1 MCGIAGI
8 FRPNGAPIDA
18 ALLHDMTTALS
29 RRGPDGDG
37 FHVEPGL
44 GFGHRRLS
52 VIDIE
57 GGHQPMFN
65 EDLSVVVVFNGMI
78 YNYPELWAKLQALGH
93 VFRSDHSDTEA
104 IVHAWE
110 SWGTDCLAHLNG
122 MFAFTLWDRNR
133 GQLFMARDRLGKKPM
148 HYTTTAEGG
157 LMFASELCGLADV
170 PGIDRRMSA
179 TAIDDFFAF
188 GYIPDPATIY
198 QGVHKLP
205 AAHFLL
211 IGRDG
216 ATQGPQ
222 RYWSVPT
229 ETRSVS
235 EADAVVELRA
245 QLTDATRIR
254 LAADVPLGAF
264 LSGGVDS
271 SGVVAVAAGLQ
282 TSMQAGPLTTFT
294 IGFDGAEDETPFALM
309 MSERYRTRQFS
320 ERAAAVD
327 YIDAARLQG
336 RIYGEPFGDQSSVPT
351 YGVCALA
358 RRHVTVAIS
367 GDGGDEVFAGYRRY
381 RWHRMTD
388 AVRQYIPTPLR
399 RHALGTLAR
408 IYPKLDRAP
417 RFLRAKHTLT
427 ELSLDSAMG
436 YARMLTKVHH
446 LQRRALFSKS
456 LNARLDGHDPMAGIA
471 TLMADC
477 PSDDALVQAQYVD
490 INSYLVGDI
499 LTKVDRASMANSL
512 EVRAPFL
519 DHRFVAWGIGLPAA
533 LKLGGQEGKHVLKRA
548 LEPLVP
554 AEILYRR
561 KQGFATSLAGV
572 FRAQVGR
579 LRTRLLS
586 EAMLGCGLFDP
597 AALARM
603 IDQHAAGQF
612 DHSGALW
619 LLLVFEGFL
628 VSEEEARTE
637 AARARE
643 PVAA

>member
-1 MCGIAGI
+1 
-8 FRPNGAPIDA
+8 
-18 ALLHDMTTALS
+18 MTTALAT
-29 RRGPDGDG
+29 RGPDGDG
-37 FHVEPGL
+37 FHVEPGV

-52 VIDIE
+52 IIDIA

-65 EDLSVVVVFNGMI
+65 EDRSVVVVFNGMI
-78 YNYPELWAKLQALGH
+78 YNFAELWAELQALGH

-110 SWGTDCLAHLNG
+110 SWGTGCLAHLNG

-148 HYTTTAEGG
+148 HYTRTAEGG
-157 LMFASELCGLADV
+157 LMFASELAGLADV

-211 IGRDG
+211 IERDG
-216 ATQGPQ
+216 TTHGPQ

-229 ETRSVS
+229 EMRAIS
-235 EADAVVELRA
+235 EADAVVELQA
-245 QLTDATRIR
+245 HLTEAVRIR
-254 LAADVPLGAF
+254 LASDVPLGAF

-271 SGVVAVAAGLQ
+271 SAVVAVAAGLQ
-282 TSMQAGPLTTFT
+282 TEPLTTFT
-294 IGFDGAEDETPFALM
+294 IGFDGAEDETPYALM
-309 MSERYRTRQFS
+309 MSKRYGTTQFS

-327 YIDAARLQG
+327 YIEAARLQG

-358 RRHVTVAIS
+358 RKHVTVAVS

-381 RWHRMTD
+381 RWHSLTD
-388 AVRQYIPTPLR
+388 AVRSHIPAPLR

-427 ELSLDSAMG
+427 ELSLDSALG

-446 LQRRALFSKS
+446 AQRRTLFSQS
-456 LNARLDGHDPMAGIA
+456 LNAQLDGHDPNAPIEA
-471 TLMADC
+471 LMAAC

-490 INSYLVGDI
+490 INTYLVGDI

-554 AEILYRR
+554 REILYRR
-561 KQGFATSLAGV
+561 KQGFATSLAGL
-572 FRAQVGR
+572 FRTKADR
-579 LRTRLLS
+579 LRSRLLG
-586 EAMLGCGLFDP
+586 EAMAGSGLFDL
-597 AALARM
+597 AALARI
-603 IDQHAAGQF
+603 IDQHERGSF

-628 VSEEEARTE
+628 VSEQVARK
-637 AARARE
+637 AAMRLPE